1 LNLMRQRGYHG
12 HAGFFAVGSAD
23 GEFVGYAAELAAA
36 ARTSGFDV
44 RHASV
49 SGAGHSWAVA
59 VQELPSAMEFLA
71 PRWGLVQ

>member
-1 LNLMRQRGYHG
+1 MKQRSYDGL
-12 HAGFFAVGSAD
+12 AGFFAVGASD
-23 GEFVGYAAELAAA
+23 GEFVGYATELAAA
-36 ARTSGFDV
+36 ARTSGFEI